1 MERHQSLTGVLRA
14 QSSWLRTETKGMKSC
29 ECPCELF
36 TKATKVSYFLNK
48 IPPNYK
54 WSKTFLLYGIVV
66 DFDDK
71 NAARE
76 LVKVVV
82 IKEWNNLQL
91 FFPDASHMR
100 KNRNRSV
107 GNFSILSCHHQAF
120 RNESSH
126 LNPGAASAAVA
137 RGRGKIRF
145 IDLQDCLWLQL
156 LK

>member
-1 MERHQSLTGVLRA
+1 M
-14 QSSWLRTETKGMKSC
+14 
-29 ECPCELF
+29 
-36 TKATKVSYFLNK
+36 Y
-48 IPPNYK
+48 
-54 WSKTFLLYGIVV
+54 
-66 DFDDK
+66 FDDK
-71 NAARE
+71 NAACD

-82 IKEWNNLQL
+82 VKELNDLQL

-107 GNFSILSCHHQAF
+107 GNFSIINFHHQAF
-120 RNESSH
+120 RIESCLCGHQSSH

-137 RGRGKIRF
+137 RGRGKIHF